1 MNVNWSNLVNVSAS
15 ADMLQKTGGCDG
27 CADAGAVSEQ
37 QIDAGNGYLEFTV
50 MNRTLVRYVG
60 LNDNSTGTGSAEI
73 PFAFKLSGGYAEVRE
88 YGQYRWDVQVADGD
102 VLRIAVE
109 AGTVKYLKNGAA
121 FYTSGNAARY
131 PLRADTALSSAS
143 ASVNKAMISKTD

>member
-1 MNVNWSNLVNVSAS
+1 MSWNNLVNVTAG
-15 ADMLQKTGGCDG
+15 ADTLQKTGGCDG

-37 QIDAGNGYLEFTV
+37 QIAAGSGYLEFTV
-50 MNRTLVRYVG
+50 MNGSLVRYVG

-73 PFAFKLSGGYAEVRE
+73 PFAFKLSSGYAEVRE
-88 YGQYRWDVQVADGD
+88 YGQYRWDIAVSDGD

-109 AGTVKYLKNGAA
+109 AGTVKYLKNGAL

-131 PLRADTALSSAS
+131 PLRADTALSSIGAT
-143 ASVNKAMISKTD
+143 VNKAIISDN